1 MEFDSSR
8 RKFLQAGLVL
18 PAAGFIASHHSD
30 ALGQVSMDPGYR
42 TLGRTGLKVSGVG
55 CGIGLIP
62 DPAVLVR
69 AADLGVNYFDTARVY
84 EKGKSEEIAGAAL
97 RGRRHKI
104 VLASKTDYVRHNWHV
119 WPSSACRTPR

>member
-18 PAAGFIASHHSD
+18 PAAGFVAAHHLDAFGQAS
-30 ALGQVSMDPGYR
+30 AGVGYR
-42 TLGRTGLKVSGVG
+42 MLGKTGLKVSGVG

-69 AADLGVNYFDTARVY
+69 AVDLGVNYFDTARTY

-97 RGRRHKI
+97 KSRRNKI
-104 VLASKTDYVRHNWHV
+104 ILASKTDAIYQSRSIQGNG
-119 WPSSACRTPR
+119 